1 MSKIEDVLLEATGQ
15 KPQKK
20 GEDRQKYLLR
30 VALAA
35 NDKLSEE
42 EWDQLEAEAGV
53 QDWVTAAVKADN
65 EEKTIKDFPDLES
78 EESEDDVEAEEPVDD
93 SGEDPDTGED
103 EPEEGEEDEVKT
115 TKKSGGGKKPA
126 AKAPAK
132 KTEAKKPDTKKTE
145 AKKSEAAPAK
155 KAAAGKSTSGGV
167 KKISMRRALKQMVV
181 KSPKLSVDDLIER
194 LEKKGYD
201 KPSKV
206 TITTIRADTRD
217 TIKVLNEAGLA
228 NVELQ

>member
-1 MSKIEDVLLEATGQ
+1 MSNIENVLLKATGQ
-15 KPQKK
+15 KPLKK

-30 VALAA
+30 IALAA
-35 NDKLSEE
+35 NDKLNEK
-42 EWDQLEAEAGV
+42 EWDALGADAGV
-53 QDWVTAAVKADN
+53 QDWVTEAVVADN
-65 EEKTIKDFPDLES
+65 EEKTIKDFPDLEN
-78 EESEDDVEAEEPVDD
+78 EESEDEDDGGSEEPVDD
-93 SGEDPDTGED
+93 GDEDPDDT
-103 EPEEGEEDEVKT
+103 EPEEGDEEEEMKT
-115 TKKSGGGKKPA
+115 AKKPGGKKPA

-132 KTEAKKPDTKKTE
+132 PAKPDTKKTD
-145 AKKSEAAPAK
+145 AKKP
-155 KAAAGKSTSGGV
+155 AGKSTSGGV

-228 NVELQ
+228 KVELQ